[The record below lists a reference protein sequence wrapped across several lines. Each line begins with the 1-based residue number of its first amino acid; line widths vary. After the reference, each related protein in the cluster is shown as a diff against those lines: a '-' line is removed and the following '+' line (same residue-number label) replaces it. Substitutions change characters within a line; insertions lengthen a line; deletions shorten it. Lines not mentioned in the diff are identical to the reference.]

1 MIDWSIIGHNFLY
14 AGLGTTLTLV
24 FMMLGYWIFDIVNP
38 LDINA
43 ELGRDNRA
51 VGIVVAAIFVGLG
64 IAVGLVIGMGLN

>member
-1 MIDWSIIGHNFLY
+1 MIF
-14 AGLGTTLTLV
+14 
-24 FMMLGYWIFDIVNP
+24 GYWIFDVLNP

-43 ELGRDNRA
+43 ELGNDNRA

>member
-1 MIDWSIIGHNFLY
+1 MDWTIVGMNFLY
-14 AGLGTTLTLV
+14 ATLGTTLTMT
-24 FMMLGYWIFDIVNP
+24 FMLLGYWIFDFFNP

-43 ELGRDNRA
+43 ELAKDNRA

>member
-1 MIDWSIIGHNFLY
+1 MDWTIVGMNFLY
-14 AGLGTTLTLV
+14 ATLGTALTLM
-24 FMMLGYWIFDIVNP
+24 FMIVGYYIFDWLNP

-51 VGIVVAAIFVGLG
+51 VGLVVAAIFVGLG

>member
-1 MIDWSIIGHNFLY
+1 MDWTIIGMNFLY
-14 AGLGTTLTLV
+14 ASLGTALTLL
-24 FMMLGYWIFDIVNP
+24 FMIVGYYIFDWLNP

>member
-1 MIDWSIIGHNFLY
+1 MDWTIIGMNFLY
-14 AGLGTTLTLV
+14 ATLGTALTLL
-24 FMMLGYWIFDIVNP
+24 FMIVGYYIFDWLNP

>member
-1 MIDWSIIGHNFLY
+1 MDWTIIGMNFLY
-14 AGLGTTLTLV
+14 ATLGTALTLF
-24 FMMLGYWIFDIVNP
+24 FMIVGYYIFDWLNP

>member
-1 MIDWSIIGHNFLY
+1 MDWSIVGMNFLY
-14 AGLGTTLTLV
+14 ATLGTGLTLT
-24 FMMLGYWIFDIVNP
+24 FMIFGYWIFDVLNP

-51 VGIVVAAIFVGLG
+51 VGLVVAAIFVGLG

>member
-1 MIDWSIIGHNFLY
+1 MIDWTIIGHNFLY
-14 AGLGTTLTLV
+14 AALGTGLTLV
-24 FMMLGYWIFDIVNP
+24 FMMFGYWIFDVLNP
-38 LDINA
+38 LDIYE